1 MYNVNLCY
9 PYRNEH
15 VWLWVSDDTL
25 GEPQINQECSCGG
38 FLWQG
43 RGLTPRAADGFDRVL
58 EEAAIVDFLA
68 FEGGE

>member
-1 MYNVNLCY
+1 MYNLCY

-15 VWLWVSDDTL
+15 VWLWASDNTL

-43 RGLTPRAADGFDRVL
+43 RGLKPRAADGFDRAP
-58 EEAAIVDFLA
+58 EEAAIVDYLA
-68 FEGGE
+68 FEGSE